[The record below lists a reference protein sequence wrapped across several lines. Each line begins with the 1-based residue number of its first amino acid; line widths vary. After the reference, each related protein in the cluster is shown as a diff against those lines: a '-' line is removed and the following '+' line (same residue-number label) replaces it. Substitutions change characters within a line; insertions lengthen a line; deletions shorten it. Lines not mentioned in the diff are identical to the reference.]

1 MGRVLV
7 WKGYRLNVGKK
18 YFMKPNLGQRFIEIN
33 QFKNPRFLPE
43 LARSLKA
50 KLLLKTAD
58 GKKELEIKFAKVQP
72 KPYGKFKLYFLCPKC
87 GRKTRRLFLST
98 NSLLC
103 RECLGKQYFS
113 ERWKTNRYYKELA
126 IPLIKLTWLENTLS
140 KTRSKEKKK
149 ELEAQIINL
158 AQEVEEKAWKTTEKE
173 YLKLAQA
180 LHNYW
185 IYLLERAS
193 FLFYLKTNFTKLLT
207 TKHPENSQQFQ
218 KLLTQLPKFI
228 KTGQF
233 EYEDILG

>member
-1 MGRVLV
+1 M
-7 WKGYRLNVGKK
+7 GKK
-18 YFMKPNLGQRFIEIN
+18 YFMKPNLGQRFVEIS

-50 KLLLKTAD
+50 KLLLRTAE
-58 GKKELEIKFAKVQP
+58 GKKELEIKFDKIQP

-87 GRKTRRLFLST
+87 GRRTRRLFLST
-98 NSLLC
+98 NNLLC

-113 ERWKTNRYYKELA
+113 EQWKRNPHYKELGTL
-126 IPLIKLTWLENTLS
+126 LIKLTRLENTLS

-149 ELEAQIINL
+149 ELEARIITL

-180 LHNYW
+180 FHNYW
-185 IYLLERAS
+185 IYLLERAG
-193 FLFYLKTNFTKLLT
+193 FLFYLKTSFTQLLTTEHPEELKQFPKLLT
-207 TKHPENSQQFQ
+207 KVPR
-218 KLLTQLPKFI
+218 FI

-233 EYEDILG
+233 EYKNILA

>member
-1 MGRVLV
+1 
-7 WKGYRLNVGKK
+7 
-18 YFMKPNLGQRFIEIN
+18 MKPSFGQRFVEIS

-50 KLLLKTAD
+50 KLLLRTAE
-58 GKKELEIKFAKVQP
+58 GKKELEIKFDKIQP

-87 GRKTRRLFLST
+87 GRRTRRLFLST

-103 RECLGKQYFS
+103 RECLGNEYFS
-113 ERWKTNRYYKELA
+113 ERWKRNRYYKELGNL
-126 IPLIKLTWLENTLS
+126 LIKLTRLENILS

-149 ELEAQIINL
+149 ELEARLVNL

-173 YLKLAQA
+173 YLELAQA
-180 LHNYW
+180 FYNYW

-193 FLFYLKTNFTKLLT
+193 FLLYLKTNFTQLLATEHPEKSKQFPKLLT
-207 TKHPENSQQFQ
+207 
-218 KLLTQLPKFI
+218 KLPRFI

-233 EYEDILG
+233 KYEGILG